1 MKHFLF
7 TPILCALVALLLP
20 QSAVRA
26 QWRKAMTLDI
36 GGGYAVS
43 MYDKGDVHESNRA
56 NKMQMND
63 VNIRAAYYITP
74 LFALGLGF
82 NGNLY
87 YKIEKSVNVLNINVL
102 RDITPSVFVLG
113 NFGFA
118 MGSNDITE
126 GAVLNV
132 GGGYRLWQSG
142 DGWSLNGSLCYRFF
156 NYAYTWH
163 SPNYTTSVEEERFNH
178 AVFIGLNIEYSFAST
193 RTHYQNEYTAKKDA
207 AKRREYWLS
216 EIILFLFGWGAGR

>member
-1 MKHFLF
+1 MKARLFLVF
-7 TPILCALVALLLP
+7 VALLLP

-26 QWRKAMTLDI
+26 QWRKALALDI

-43 MYDKGDVHESNRA
+43 MYDKGDVYKSNRA

-63 VNIRAAYYITP
+63 VNIRVAYYITP

-87 YKIEKSVNVLNINVL
+87 YKMGKSVNTLNINVL
-102 RDITPSVFVLG
+102 RDITPNVFVLG

-118 MGSNDITE
+118 QGSSDIAE

-142 DGWSLNGSLCYRFF
+142 GGWSLNGSLCYRFF
-156 NYAYTWH
+156 NYAYTWR
-163 SPNYTTSVEEERFNH
+163 SPVFVEEERFNH

-193 RTHYQNEYTAKKDA
+193 RTHYQNEHIAKKDV

-216 EIILFLFGWGAGR
+216 EIILFLFDWGAGR